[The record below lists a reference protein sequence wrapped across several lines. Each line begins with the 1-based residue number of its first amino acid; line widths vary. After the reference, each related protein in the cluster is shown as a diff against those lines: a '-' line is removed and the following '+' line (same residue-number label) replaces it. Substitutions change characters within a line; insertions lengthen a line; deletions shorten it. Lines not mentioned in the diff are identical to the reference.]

1 MIQHWRDLVGR
12 AIIEASGEAD
22 LVLIPITDQVRMH
35 NGDPLTVAVSLKNL
49 GDGSARYVRVT
60 LDRRSLE
67 QAGLGVRDIAWDL
80 PELEARQTYRL
91 EFGASVEREVMA
103 TLGFRIRYEDANH
116 LLQHQDQTVRIRFY
130 REVQTYRPLGLNP
143 YIAGPPIKTG
153 DMFFGRRTALNWI
166 VDHLIGKHGHNVLI
180 LYGER
185 RTGKTSL
192 LYQIERLPNF
202 ADGAY
207 IFALVDFQD
216 MSYWMNST
224 SQFYY
229 GLAQRLTD
237 KLVKQGIRV
246 TAPSLEDFGAMP
258 GPRFDQFIE
267 AVIDALGQRTLVI
280 LLDEFDL
287 LLERFRRGD
296 IDQAVEDHVRA
307 LFQHQTRLAFIF
319 TGAHAVRAML
329 ENPQTILFNTAF
341 RRQIGFLDPD
351 DAYDLIRQPVEG
363 QIEYDDL
370 AVERL
375 LDATHGHPYFIQ
387 YICHYLFD
395 RLKNE
400 RRNFA
405 DMTDVTDAL
414 REVVQDA
421 MGNIAHGYAQ
431 LRTEHKLILVT
442 LAKTTL
448 DSRRFV
454 RRAEVFR
461 RLEQQYKIVLPERE
475 RERWLTELQQ
485 RDFIET
491 EQDREHW
498 LEGFKSR
505 GHVDS
510 DQAARPDR
518 IDFTMDLVRS
528 WLINRADR
536 ELRDL
541 INQWRAS

>member
-1 MIQHWRDLVGR
+1 M
-12 AIIEASGEAD
+12 
-22 LVLIPITDQVRMH
+22 
-35 NGDPLTVAVSLKNL
+35 
-49 GDGSARYVRVT
+49 
-60 LDRRSLE
+60 
-67 QAGLGVRDIAWDL
+67 AWDL
-80 PELEARQTYRL
+80 PELEARQMYRL
-91 EFGASVEREVMA
+91 EFGVTVERDVVA
-103 TLGFRIRYEDANH
+103 ALGFRVRYEDASRA
-116 LLQHQDQTVRIRFY
+116 LQHQDFTVRIRFY
-130 REVQTYRPLGLNP
+130 REFQTYRPLGLNP

-153 DMFFGRRTALNWI
+153 EMFFGRHTALNWV

-202 ADGAY
+202 ADGTY

-237 KLVKQGIRV
+237 KLVKQGVRIS
-246 TAPSLEDFGAMP
+246 APSLEEFGAIP
-258 GPRFDQFIE
+258 GPRFDQFVE
-267 AVIDALGQRTLVI
+267 AVIAALGQRTLVI

-287 LLERFRRGD
+287 LLERFNRGD
-296 IDQAVEDHVRA
+296 IDRAVEDHIRA

-319 TGAHAVRAML
+319 TGAHIVRAMI

-341 RRQIGFLDPD
+341 RRQIGFLEPD
-351 DAYDLIRQPVEG
+351 DAYDLIRLPVAG

-370 AVERL
+370 AVQRI

-405 DMTDVTDAL
+405 DMTDVTDAI

-421 MGNIAHGYAQ
+421 MGNIANGYAQ

-442 LAKTTL
+442 LAKATL

-454 RRAEVFR
+454 RTEEVFR

-475 RERWLTELQQ
+475 RERWLTDLKQ

-491 EQDREHW
+491 EQDRERW
-498 LEGFKSR
+498 LEGLKSR

-541 INQWRAS
+541 IDQWRAS